1 MKIPSYDDLAPSI
14 PDVDP
19 TDVFSS
25 VTRLLPAAGPVGIGR
40 EHPAPPQTG
49 EVYAAL
55 HGPQI
60 AALLAIAGDFS
71 PRIERHG
78 ETDVVLDVSGLGRL
92 LGDAHAIGAEL
103 ARAGAERVAV
113 CQSQIGA
120 RLLAR
125 ARAGVSVAQPEDGD
139 DALATAL
146 GPIPLGVLEQLTAD
160 TDQGSLFDVLR
171 RWGLTT
177 LGEFAALPA
186 MALSSRIGQG
196 GLAFQRMARGID
208 PRPLIPD
215 PAVVRFVQSM
225 ELEWPIDALE
235 PLSFVLARLLD
246 PLSAALEAADRGAA
260 AIRLDLRLTDRH
272 THSRLLQLPVA
283 MRDARVLRTLLLLD
297 LESHPPSAA
306 IDIVTIEADPAPARI
321 VQYSLLER
329 ALPSAETLATLNA
342 RLGALV
348 GADRCGSPA
357 LLDSYRP
364 DAFVMNMFG
373 VFAPAPSLLNALG
386 APPPSALARG
396 LGFASLPSGRS
407 LGPQALPQF
416 LPPSRGALRRDLA
429 EACRSEHARHAEAGS
444 SPAPQLRRFRPPVAV
459 RVTIEH
465 GRPVYL
471 AIDRRGMPGGKVTR
485 AAGPWRTSG
494 AWWEG
499 QPWNH
504 DEWDVTVTDG
514 SGCRLFRD
522 RESRVWFLEGVF
534 D

>member
-1 MKIPSYDDLAPSI
+1 MSGFAMKIPSYDDLAPSI
-14 PDVDP
+14 PDADP
-19 TDVFSS
+19 ADVFSS
-25 VTRLLPAAGPVGIGR
+25 VNRLLPAAGPVGRGR
-40 EHPAPPQTG
+40 EHAALPQTG
-49 EVYAAL
+49 ELYAAL

-60 AALLAIAGDFS
+60 ASLLAIAGDFS

-92 LGDAHAIGAEL
+92 LGDAQAIGAEL

-125 ARAGVSVAQPEDGD
+125 ARAGVSVAPPDDGG
-139 DALATAL
+139 DALANAL
-146 GPIPLGVLEQLTAD
+146 GPIPLEVLQQLTAD
-160 TDQGSLFDVLR
+160 TDQGPLFDVLR
-171 RWGLTT
+171 RWGLKT

-186 MALSSRIGQG
+186 MALSSRIGQV
-196 GLAFQRMARGID
+196 GLVVQRMARGID
-208 PRPLIPD
+208 PRPLVPD

-297 LESHPPSAA
+297 LESHPPSSA

-329 ALPSAETLATLNA
+329 ALPTAETLATLNA

-348 GADRCGSPA
+348 GSDRCGSPA
-357 LLDSYRP
+357 RVDSYRP

-373 VFAPAPSLLNALG
+373 MFGSATSLLNALG
-386 APPPSALARG
+386 APPPSAPALRHAQGDPELRRRVARG

-416 LPPSRGALRRDLA
+416 L
-429 EACRSEHARHAEAGS
+429 S

-459 RVTIEH
+459 RVTIER

-471 AIDRRGMPGGKVTR
+471 SIDRRGMPGGKVTQ

-499 QPWNH
+499 KPWNH
-504 DEWDVTVTDG
+504 DEWDVTVADG
-514 SGCRLFRD
+514 SACRLFRD
-522 RESRVWFLEGVF
+522 RESGVWFLEGVF

>member
-1 MKIPSYDDLAPSI
+1 MKAMQAMKAMKIPSYDDLVPSI
-14 PDVDP
+14 PDDVSAV
-19 TDVFSS
+19 VFSS
-25 VTRLLPAAGPVGIGR
+25 LNRLLPAAGPVGIGQ
-40 EHPAPPQTG
+40 EQTAPPRT
-49 EVYAAL
+49 EHLYAAL

-60 AALLAIAGDFS
+60 QSLLAIASDFS
-71 PRIERHG
+71 PRIQRYG

-103 ARAGAERVAV
+103 AQAGAERVAV

-125 ARAGVSVAQPEDGD
+125 ARAGLSVVPPADVGD
-139 DALATAL
+139 TLAKAL
-146 GPIPLGVLEQLTAD
+146 GPIPLDVLQQLTAD
-160 TDQGSLFDVLR
+160 VDRDSPFEVLR
-171 RWGLTT
+171 RWGLKT

-186 MALSSRIGQG
+186 KALSSRIGQG
-196 GLAFQRMARGID
+196 GLAFQRLARGID
-208 PRPLIPD
+208 PRPLMPD
-215 PAVVRFVQSM
+215 PGVVRFVQSM

-235 PLSFVLARLLD
+235 PLSFVFARLLD

-357 LLDSYRP
+357 IVDSYRP
-364 DAFVMNMFG
+364 DAFVMNLFG
-373 VFAPAPSLLNALG
+373 SLLNALG

-407 LGPQALPQF
+407 LGPQALPAREARGGPVPQF
-416 LPPSRGALRRDLA
+416 L
-429 EACRSEHARHAEAGS
+429 S
-444 SPAPQLRRFRPPVAV
+444 SLVPQLRRFRPPIAV
-459 RVTIEH
+459 RVTIER
-465 GRPVYL
+465 GRPVHV
-471 AIDRRGMPGGKVTR
+471 AIDRRGMPGGKVTQ

-499 QPWNH
+499 KPWNH
-504 DEWDVTVTDG
+504 DDWDVTVADG
-514 SGCRLFRD
+514 AACRLFRD
-522 RESRVWFLEGVF
+522 RESGVWFLEGVF